1 MIPRSW
7 ISRAG
12 LVAGAALAASLVL
25 AGGWACTRKSEPA
38 ANAGAVP
45 GTPVGQLRLTV
56 ENDPV
61 QPKLGENSLVITV
74 TDSAGRPVPGAAVIA
89 RVSMPAM
96 GSMPRMESTAR
107 IEEVRPGTYRAR
119 YGLDMLG
126 EWELELGI
134 KPGSMPEHRANYRIS
149 TTLSGVRFQD
159 GTPGTSTKS
168 PETDTG
174 SQGAG
179 EQGTVTLVPQRRQAI
194 GLKTER
200 IGMRDMASEIRT
212 AGRVTYA
219 ETGARDVVL
228 KYSGYVRSLRADY
241 LGRPVR
247 VGEEIFTVYSPELLA
262 AQQEFLDA
270 QRAES
275 GGIAVENGLAS
286 AARRRLE
293 LMDFPK
299 SSFERILSNGRPL
312 EEVPVTSPAG
322 GVIADKSVVKGSFF
336 QAGQVLAR
344 IQSVSPVW
352 ILASVPQ
359 SDMSMVRVGS
369 AAGISDPFHD
379 GRVLQGRVGFIS
391 PALAGDSRA
400 GQVRIEA
407 PNEDGSLR
415 PGMFVNAQLSSER
428 GTRLAVPAA
437 AVLFSGERRV
447 VFVDLGSGRLAPRD
461 VRLGARAGDYYEV
474 QSGLARG
481 DLVVTSGNFLLASE
495 SNLKSATGTWE
506 GGRP

>member
-1 MIPRSW
+1 MILRSW

-25 AGGWACTRKSEPA
+25 AGGWACTRKNDSA
-38 ANAGAVP
+38 ANAGAVS

-56 ENDPV
+56 ENDPA

-74 TDSAGRPVPGAAVIA
+74 TDSTGRPVPGAAVIA

-107 IEEVRPGTYRAR
+107 VQETSPGTYRAR

-126 EWELELGI
+126 EWDLELSI

-168 PETDTG
+168 PET
-174 SQGAG
+174 GAG
-179 EQGTVTLVPQRRQAI
+179 EQGTVMLDLQRRQAI
-194 GLKTER
+194 GLKTEPV
-200 IGMRDMASEIRT
+200 GMRDMASEIRS

-228 KYSGYVRSLRADY
+228 KYSGYVRALRADY
-241 LGRPVR
+241 LGRPVKA
-247 VGEEIFTVYSPELLA
+247 GEEIFTVYSPELLA

-293 LMDFPK
+293 LMDFPN
-299 SSFERILSNGRPL
+299 SSIERIVVSRRPL
-312 EEVPVTSPAG
+312 EEVSVTSPAG
-322 GVIADKSVVKGSFF
+322 GVIAEKSVVKGSSF

-379 GRVLQGRVGFIS
+379 GRVLQGRVSFIS

-407 PNEDGSLR
+407 PNADGSLR
-415 PGMFVNAQLSSER
+415 PGMFVNVRLSSSER
-428 GTRLAVPAA
+428 GPRLAVPAA

-447 VFVDLGSGRLAPRD
+447 VFVDLGSGRLAPRN
-461 VRLGARAGDYYEV
+461 VRLGARAADYYEV